1 MSSKKKSEKLTAKF
15 SSQPKIKDDSVL
27 DEKIKDGSS
36 NEPTPIILDEVNE
49 ILEFNV
55 SELAKDNS
63 KKESLLPYQIRI
75 KNLTD
80 EKLYDVDLFNYEHEK
95 QNKIAY
101 SCVHGVSYEYFL
113 RILASYD
120 KPSELI
126 KMMRFSAFCDYAKFQ
141 NKQLRTC
148 IRTIITKLDGCS
160 ASIPT
165 EIAIYM
171 NAYQQ
176 QGNIIDVPITDNER
190 IKFSNQLQLRLDY
203 LMPETEMVI
212 HLFPV
217 KID

>member
-1 MSSKKKSEKLTAKF
+1 MSSKNKKGEKLTAKF
-15 SSQPKIKDDSVL
+15 SSQPKII
-27 DEKIKDGSS
+27 DESS
-36 NEPTPIILDEVNE
+36 KERNSIILDESTQQESFE
-49 ILEFNV
+49 INFEDVVTKSKPIQN
-55 SELAKDNS
+55 LA
-63 KKESLLPYQIRI
+63 PYTIRV

-95 QNKIAY
+95 QKKIDY
-101 SCVHGVSYEYFL
+101 SCIHGVSYEYFL

-126 KMMRFSAFCDYAKFQ
+126 KAMRFSAFCDYSKFQ

-148 IRTIITKLDGCS
+148 IRTIYTKLDGCS
-160 ASIPT
+160 SSIPT

-176 QGNIIDVPITDNER
+176 QGNIIDVPIIGNQT

-203 LMPETEMVI
+203 LMPESEMVI
-212 HLFPV
+212 SLFPV

>member
-1 MSSKKKSEKLTAKF
+1 MSSKKKEEKIKVKF
-15 SSQPKIKDDSVL
+15 SSQPKEKVEVVL
-27 DEKIKDGSS
+27 DESTQQESVGINFEDVLSKS
-36 NEPTPIILDEVNE
+36 NPIEN
-49 ILEFNV
+49 
-55 SELAKDNS
+55 LA
-63 KKESLLPYQIRI
+63 PYTIRV

-80 EKLYDVDLFNYEHEK
+80 EKIYDVDLFNYEHEK
-95 QNKIAY
+95 QKKIEY

-126 KMMRFSAFCDYAKFQ
+126 KMMRFSAFCDYHKFQ
-141 NKQLRTC
+141 NKQLRNC
-148 IRTIITKLDGCS
+148 IRTIYTKLDGCS

-171 NAYQQ
+171 NAYQM
-176 QGNIIDVPITDNER
+176 QGNIIDVPISDNQR

>member
-1 MSSKKKSEKLTAKF
+1 MSSKNKKAEKLTAKF
-15 SSQPKIKDDSVL
+15 SSQPKEKVAVVL
-27 DEKIKDGSS
+27 DESTQQESVEINFEDVISKSK
-36 NEPTPIILDEVNE
+36 PIQN
-49 ILEFNV
+49 
-55 SELAKDNS
+55 LA
-63 KKESLLPYQIRI
+63 PYTIRI

-95 QNKIAY
+95 QKKIEY

-141 NKQLRTC
+141 NKQLKTC

-171 NAYQQ
+171 NAYQM
-176 QGNIIDVPITDNER
+176 QGSIIDVPISDNQR

>member
-1 MSSKKKSEKLTAKF
+1 MSSKNKKGEKLTAKF
-15 SSQPKIKDDSVL
+15 SSQPKII
-27 DEKIKDGSS
+27 DESS
-36 NEPTPIILDEVNE
+36 KEPKSIILDESNQQESFE
-49 ILEFNV
+49 INFEDVIAKSKPIQN
-55 SELAKDNS
+55 LA
-63 KKESLLPYQIRI
+63 PYTIRV

-95 QNKIAY
+95 QKKIEY
-101 SCVHGVSYEYFL
+101 SCIHGVSYEYFL
-113 RILASYD
+113 RILASYN
-120 KPSELI
+120 KPIELI
-126 KMMRFSAFCDYAKFQ
+126 KMMRFSAFCDYSKFQ

-148 IRTIITKLDGCS
+148 IRTIYTKLDGCS
-160 ASIPT
+160 ASTPT

-176 QGNIIDVPITDNER
+176 QGNIIDVPITDNQK

-203 LMPETEMVI
+203 LMPETEMII

>member
-1 MSSKKKSEKLTAKF
+1 MSSKNKKGEKLTAKF
-15 SSQPKIKDDSVL
+15 SSQPKII
-27 DEKIKDGSS
+27 DESS
-36 NEPTPIILDEVNE
+36 KEPKSIILDESNQQESFE
-49 ILEFNV
+49 INFEDVIAKSKPIQN
-55 SELAKDNS
+55 LA
-63 KKESLLPYQIRI
+63 PYTIRV

-95 QNKIAY
+95 QKKIEY
-101 SCVHGVSYEYFL
+101 SCIHGVSYEYFL
-113 RILASYD
+113 RILASYN
-120 KPSELI
+120 KPIELI
-126 KMMRFSAFCDYAKFQ
+126 KMMRFSAFCDYSKFQ

-148 IRTIITKLDGCS
+148 IRTIYTKLDGCS
-160 ASIPT
+160 ASTPT

-176 QGNIIDVPITDNER
+176 QGNIIDVPITDNQR

-203 LMPETEMVI
+203 LMPETEMII

>member
-1 MSSKKKSEKLTAKF
+1 MSSKNKKGEKLTAKF
-15 SSQPKIKDDSVL
+15 SSQPKII
-27 DEKIKDGSS
+27 DEYSK
-36 NEPTPIILDEVNE
+36 EPKSIILDESNQQESFE
-49 ILEFNV
+49 INFEDVV
-55 SELAKDNS
+55 SKSKPIQNLA
-63 KKESLLPYQIRI
+63 PYTIRV

-95 QNKIAY
+95 QKKIEY
-101 SCVHGVSYEYFL
+101 SCIHGVSYEYFL

-126 KMMRFSAFCDYAKFQ
+126 KAMRFSAFCDYSKFQ

-148 IRTIITKLDGCS
+148 IRTIYTKLDGCS
-160 ASIPT
+160 SSIPT

-176 QGNIIDVPITDNER
+176 QSNIIDVPLTDNQR
-190 IKFSNQLQLRLDY
+190 INFSNQLQLRLDY

>member
-1 MSSKKKSEKLTAKF
+1 MSSKIKKGEKLTAKF
-15 SSQPKIKDDSVL
+15 SSQPKII
-27 DEKIKDGSS
+27 DESS
-36 NEPTPIILDEVNE
+36 KEPKSIILDESNQQESFE
-49 ILEFNV
+49 INFEDVIAKSKPIQN
-55 SELAKDNS
+55 LA
-63 KKESLLPYQIRI
+63 PYTIRV

-95 QNKIAY
+95 QKKIEY
-101 SCVHGVSYEYFL
+101 SCIHGVSYEYFL
-113 RILASYD
+113 RILASYN
-120 KPSELI
+120 KPIELI
-126 KMMRFSAFCDYAKFQ
+126 KMMRFSAFCDYSKFQ

-148 IRTIITKLDGCS
+148 IRTIYTKLDGCS
-160 ASIPT
+160 ASTPT

-176 QGNIIDVPITDNER
+176 QGNIIDVPITDNQR

-203 LMPETEMVI
+203 LMPETEMII

>member
-1 MSSKKKSEKLTAKF
+1 MSSKNKKGEKLTAKF
-15 SSQPKIKDDSVL
+15 SSQPKII
-27 DEKIKDGSS
+27 DESS
-36 NEPTPIILDEVNE
+36 KERNSIILDESTQQESFE
-49 ILEFNV
+49 INFEDVVTKSKPIQN
-55 SELAKDNS
+55 LA
-63 KKESLLPYQIRI
+63 PYTIRV

-95 QNKIAY
+95 QKKIEY
-101 SCVHGVSYEYFL
+101 SCIHGVSYEYFL

-126 KMMRFSAFCDYAKFQ
+126 KAMRFSAFCDYSKFQ

-148 IRTIITKLDGCS
+148 IRTIYTKLDGCS
-160 ASIPT
+160 SSTPT

-176 QGNIIDVPITDNER
+176 QGNIIDVPIIGNQT

-203 LMPETEMVI
+203 LMPESEMVI
-212 HLFPV
+212 SLFPV

>member
-1 MSSKKKSEKLTAKF
+1 MSSKNKKGEKLTAKF
-15 SSQPKIKDDSVL
+15 SSQPKII
-27 DEKIKDGSS
+27 DESS
-36 NEPTPIILDEVNE
+36 KEPKSIILDESNQQESFE
-49 ILEFNV
+49 INFEDVVAKSKPIQN
-55 SELAKDNS
+55 LA
-63 KKESLLPYQIRI
+63 PYTIRV

-95 QNKIAY
+95 QKKIEY

-176 QGNIIDVPITDNER
+176 QGNIIDVPITDNQR

-203 LMPETEMVI
+203 LMPESEMVI

>member
-1 MSSKKKSEKLTAKF
+1 MSSKNKKGEKLTAKF
-15 SSQPKIKDDSVL
+15 SSQPKII
-27 DEKIKDGSS
+27 DESS
-36 NEPTPIILDEVNE
+36 KEPKSIILDESNQQESFE
-49 ILEFNV
+49 INFEDVVAKSKPIQN
-55 SELAKDNS
+55 LA
-63 KKESLLPYQIRI
+63 PYTIRV

-95 QNKIAY
+95 QKKIKY
-101 SCVHGVSYEYFL
+101 SCIHGVSYEYFL

-126 KMMRFSAFCDYAKFQ
+126 KAMRFSAFCDYSKFQ

-148 IRTIITKLDGCS
+148 IRTIYTKLDGCS
-160 ASIPT
+160 SSIPT

-171 NAYQQ
+171 NAYQM
-176 QGNIIDVPITDNER
+176 QGNIIDVPIIGNQT

>member
-1 MSSKKKSEKLTAKF
+1 MSSKNKKGEKLTAKF
-15 SSQPKIKDDSVL
+15 SSQPKII
-27 DEKIKDGSS
+27 DESS
-36 NEPTPIILDEVNE
+36 KEPKSIILDESNQQESFE
-49 ILEFNV
+49 INFEDVIAKSKPIQN
-55 SELAKDNS
+55 LA
-63 KKESLLPYQIRI
+63 PYTIRV

-95 QNKIAY
+95 QKKIEY
-101 SCVHGVSYEYFL
+101 SCIHGVSYGYFL

-126 KMMRFSAFCDYAKFQ
+126 KAMRFSAFCDYSKFQ

-148 IRTIITKLDGCS
+148 IRTIYTKLDGCS
-160 ASIPT
+160 SSIPT

-176 QGNIIDVPITDNER
+176 QGNIIDVPIIGNQT

-203 LMPETEMVI
+203 LMPESEMVI
-212 HLFPV
+212 SLFPV

>member
-1 MSSKKKSEKLTAKF
+1 MSSKNKKGEKLTAKF
-15 SSQPKIKDDSVL
+15 SSQPKII
-27 DEKIKDGSS
+27 DESS
-36 NEPTPIILDEVNE
+36 KEPKSIILDESNQQESFE
-49 ILEFNV
+49 INFEDVVAKSKPIQN
-55 SELAKDNS
+55 LA
-63 KKESLLPYQIRI
+63 PYTIRV

-95 QNKIAY
+95 QKKIEY

-126 KMMRFSAFCDYAKFQ
+126 KMMRFSAFCDYSKFQ

-148 IRTIITKLDGCS
+148 IRTIITELDGCS

-176 QGNIIDVPITDNER
+176 QGNIIDVPITDNQR

-203 LMPETEMVI
+203 LMPESEMVI

>member
-1 MSSKKKSEKLTAKF
+1 MSSKNKKGEKLTAKF
-15 SSQPKIKDDSVL
+15 SSQPKII
-27 DEKIKDGSS
+27 DESS
-36 NEPTPIILDEVNE
+36 KEPKSIILDESNQQESFE
-49 ILEFNV
+49 INFEDVIAKSKPIQN
-55 SELAKDNS
+55 LA
-63 KKESLLPYQIRI
+63 PYTIRV

-95 QNKIAY
+95 QKKIDY
-101 SCVHGVSYEYFL
+101 SCIHGVSYEYFL

-126 KMMRFSAFCDYAKFQ
+126 KAMRFSAFCDYSKFQ

-148 IRTIITKLDGCS
+148 IRTIYTKLDGCS
-160 ASIPT
+160 SSIPT

-176 QGNIIDVPITDNER
+176 QGNIIDVPIIGNQT

-203 LMPETEMVI
+203 LMPESEMVI
-212 HLFPV
+212 SLFPV